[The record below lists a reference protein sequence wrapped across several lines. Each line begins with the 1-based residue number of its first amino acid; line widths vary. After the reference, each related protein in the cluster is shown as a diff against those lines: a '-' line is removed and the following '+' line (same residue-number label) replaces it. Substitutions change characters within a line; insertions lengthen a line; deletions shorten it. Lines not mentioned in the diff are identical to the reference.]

1 MKEDNNQPPDKQF
14 SVIIPC
20 FNVASHLKNVLHEV
34 IQSIGSQNVWVIDD
48 GSTDAT
54 SSVANAAGV
63 NILVHDKNR
72 GKGAAL
78 KTGIRTVQNLG
89 YNFFITMD
97 GDEQHAPKRISHFIE
112 VQQKNN
118 ADIVLGCRRLSLDVM
133 PWDRILSNRI
143 SSFIISLVCKVWVP
157 DSQCGYRLFRTKI
170 FDEIELTTSHYETE
184 TEILFKT
191 LTQPWKVSFCE
202 IPTLYNSKI
211 SYINRFF
218 DSLRFCKLLLR
229 KLSGLL

>member
-1 MKEDNNQPPDKQF
+1 MKEDNNQQPDKQF
-14 SVIIPC
+14 GIIIPC
-20 FNVASHLKNVLHEV
+20 FNVASHLKNILDESLRFVDP
-34 IQSIGSQNVWVIDD
+34 QNIWVIDD
-48 GSTDAT
+48 GSTDET
-54 SSVANAAGV
+54 RSVANKAGV
-63 NILVHDKNR
+63 NILVHDQNC

-78 KTGIRTVQNLG
+78 RTGIHTIHNLG
-89 YNFFITMD
+89 YEFFITID
-97 GDEQHAPKRISHFIE
+97 GDEQHAPDRIPHFIKK
-112 VQQKNN
+112 QQEINS
-118 ADIVLGCRRLSLDVM
+118 DIILGCRRLSLDVM

-143 SSFIISLVCKVWVP
+143 SSFIISLVCRVWVP

-170 FDEIELTTSHYETE
+170 FDTIELTTSHYETE

-191 LTQPWKVSFCE
+191 LCKPWKVSFCE

-229 KLSGLL
+229 KLLGLL